1 MQRARLALGLGVV
14 VVERPQVGPYFESLG
29 RDTPSYLL
37 VREAGVGVLARQVGA
52 VMLLYCGEGVVLQ
65 LMQGVDVIKNV
76 LLVLFL
82 RERHVFEDVLEEGVI
97 GCVVS
102 RE

>member
-1 MQRARLALGLGVV
+1 
-14 VVERPQVGPYFESLG
+14 
-29 RDTPSYLL
+29 
-37 VREAGVGVLARQVGA
+37 
-52 VMLLYCGEGVVLQ
+52 MLLYCGEGVVLQ